1 MSRERWWLDLA
12 RAAGGAG
19 RCECAGGRRRLVR
32 FSSTPAAHGVAERS
46 HVHSNLEVICSI
58 GANCRQPDIA

>member
-1 MSRERWWLDLA
+1 M
-12 RAAGGAG
+12 
-19 RCECAGGRRRLVR
+19 R
-32 FSSTPAAHGVAERS
+32 FSSTPAVYGVAERS